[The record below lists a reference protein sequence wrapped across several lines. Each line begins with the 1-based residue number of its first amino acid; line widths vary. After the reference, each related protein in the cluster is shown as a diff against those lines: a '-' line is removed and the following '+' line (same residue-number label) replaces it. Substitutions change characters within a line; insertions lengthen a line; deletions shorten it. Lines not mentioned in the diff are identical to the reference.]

1 MNINYNDVL
10 RAVQKYGIDGTKERI
25 LRSRMSDVNKA
36 TAMAYYL
43 DITYFL
49 LKGEHLK

>member
-1 MNINYNDVL
+1 MNINYNNVL

-25 LRSRMSDVNKA
+25 FRSRMSDVSKV
-36 TAMAYYL
+36 TAMTYYL

-49 LKGEHLK
+49 LKGEYLK